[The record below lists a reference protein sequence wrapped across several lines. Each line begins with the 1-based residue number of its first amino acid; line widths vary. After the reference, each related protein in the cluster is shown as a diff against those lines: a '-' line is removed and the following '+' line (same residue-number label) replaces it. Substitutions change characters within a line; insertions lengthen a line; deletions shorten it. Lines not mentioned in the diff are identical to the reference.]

1 MARVKHTKN
10 EFKAQRDALKRFERY
25 LPTLQ
30 LKKQQLQMEMRR
42 LDARVREKR
51 QQEETLREGLTG
63 WIALFAEP
71 FPFESYVRV
80 GSLREGSG
88 NIAGVTIPLLEDLQ
102 FERVVPDLHA
112 TPAWVDDGIR
122 ALEALIRLRVE
133 RRILEQQH
141 ERLSQELRTT
151 NQRVNL
157 FEKVKIPEA
166 REAIRSIRIFL
177 GDQMTAGVARSK
189 LAKTKTIEKGAAA

>member
-1 MARVKHTKN
+1 MARIKHTKN

-30 LKKQQLQMEMRR
+30 LKKQQLQLEMRR
-42 LDARVREKR
+42 LDVLVREKR
-51 QQEETLREGLTG
+51 QQEETLRADLSG
-63 WIALFAEP
+63 WVALFAEP
-71 FPFESYVRV
+71 YPFEAQVRV
-80 GSLREGSG
+80 SELREGVG
-88 NIAGVTIPLLEDLQ
+88 NIAGVSIPLLDELR
-102 FERVVPDLHA
+102 FERIVPDLHG

-122 ALEALIRLRVE
+122 ALESLIRLRVE
-133 RRILEQQH
+133 RRILEKQH
-141 ERLSQELRTT
+141 DRLSGELRTT

-177 GDQMTAGVARSK
+177 GDQLTAGVARSK